1 MEENSNQV
9 IYVNKVDDERRLR
22 VCIRFVKSKQKPI
35 IETVLIGN

>member
-1 MEENSNQV
+1 MTRDECLEREE
-9 IYVNKVDDERRLR
+9 KRLC